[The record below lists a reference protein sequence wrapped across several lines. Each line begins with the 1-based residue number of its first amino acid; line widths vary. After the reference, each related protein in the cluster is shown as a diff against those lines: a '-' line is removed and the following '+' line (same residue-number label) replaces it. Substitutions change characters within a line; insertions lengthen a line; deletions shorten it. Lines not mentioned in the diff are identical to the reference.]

1 MNLSKHVSE
10 EHADA
15 SCSCVSDVMLWF
27 CDVCQSHVE
36 DGSDHVSFELVSGGE
51 RESEIETFVWSD
63 ARHAVVV
70 VDTLVENVDF
80 SFCLVN
86 DHIIYVAYISFFDFS
101 VDSKCHIW
109 SCTYIKASCLIKP
122 VSQCQLTRNL
132 YVSDSCDDRILAFE
146 ISGVDKAFAMVG
158 FL

>member
-1 MNLSKHVSE
+1 MF
-10 EHADA
+10 
-15 SCSCVSDVMLWF
+15 WF
-27 CDVCQSHVE
+27 GDVCQTHVE
-36 DGSDHVSFELVSGGE
+36 DGSDTVPSELVSGGE
-51 RESEIETFVWSD
+51 RESEIETFVWSN

-80 SFCLVN
+80 SFRLVN
-86 DHIIYVAYISFFDFS
+86 DHIIHVAYISFFDFS

-109 SCTYIKASCLIKP
+109 SCTYIKASVLSEP